1 MKPKKVQPFIDDLM
15 GCFCLMAC
23 GLVAPFVPDELG
35 DFALPLALF
44 LVVAGVSVWLWR
56 RRMPE
61 TDKRDMKRNETD
73 ERSLMVV
80 ERASWLS
87 GEIEHWL
94 LIGLFFLFGLP
105 LSRPDVAYVF
115 YWVII
120 VRRFLFVAA
129 RWWVNRKY

>member
-1 MKPKKVQPFIDDLM
+1 MKPKKAHPITDDLIS
-15 GCFCLMAC
+15 CFCLLGC
-23 GLVAPFVPDELG
+23 GLAAPFIPDEL
-35 DFALPLALF
+35 DDLALPLALLLF
-44 LVVAGVSVWLWR
+44 VVYRFVLWRR

-61 TDKRDMKRNETD
+61 ADKRDMERSETD

-105 LSRPDVAYVF
+105 LSRPDIAYVF
-115 YWVII
+115 AWVII

-129 RWWVNRKY
+129 RWWVNREY